1 MNKRAS
7 NNVTRNVKSS
17 HQVNVE
23 AMNKAKAELD
33 TATLESEQATEL
45 EALKTEAKYAEAE
58 AATAEAEATEVGK
71 AEAAKAESATEVSDA
86 EAEAA
91 GTIEKAEELKSE
103 AAEALKTAEVAKTGK
118 RSAEEIAAEMKALQ
132 EKRSKLAVE
141 KAEMLKAKQADAE
154 ALKAEEE
161 LNAMRKELEAEELEA
176 EELKN
181 MSAEDFLKQ
190 SKRKELDHDAWE
202 SAFAEGNNKLAA
214 EYQDKL
220 FIAALEASG
229 NSVEQIKTVREYWK
243 KQSSNFRAIN
253 ADDTMKGEK
262 KQKAIMRRTL
272 NRLIESKRV
281 LKEGMKLSINQNWK
295 AEESKTDK

>member
-1 MNKRAS
+1 MSKQAANNITRS
-7 NNVTRNVKSS
+7 NKSS
-17 HQVNVE
+17 RQANVE
-23 AMNKAKAELD
+23 AMNKAKAALD
-33 TATLESEQATEL
+33 ASALESDQATEL
-45 EALKTEAKYAEAE
+45 EALKTEAEAAKSE

-71 AEAAKAESATEVSDA
+71 AEAAKAESATDVSEA

-91 GTIEKAEELKSE
+91 ETVEQAEALKAE
-103 AAEALKTAEVAKTGK
+103 AAEALKSAEVVKSGK
-118 RSAEEIAAEMKALQ
+118 RTAADIAEELKALK
-132 EKRSKLAVE
+132 EKRSKLAAE
-141 KAEMLKAKQADAE
+141 KAELLKSKQAEAE
-154 ALKAEEE
+154 ALKQEEE

-176 EELKN
+176 EALKN

-190 SKRKELDHDAWE
+190 SQQKELDHDAWE

-243 KQSSNFRAIN
+243 QHSSNFRAIN
-253 ADDTMKGEK
+253 ADNTTKGEK

-272 NRLIESKRV
+272 NRLIDSKRV
-281 LKEGMKLSINQNWK
+281 LKEGMKLSINANWK
-295 AEESKTDK
+295 AEDNKTDK